1 MAAEFVRGVDVRGT
15 EPKQLELSD
24 GSRLALETEPVQ
36 HGRVEWRRNDG
47 DGEADGSPLTL
58 DEAIDLAGNDFAS
71 YVAVRTRAEAEWM
84 RVVSEWYREQA
95 DALAHE
101 LAGAEARS

>member
-1 MAAEFVRGVDVRGT
+1 MAAKFVRGIEVRGT

-36 HGRVEWRRNDG
+36 RGRPEWRRSD
-47 DGEADGSPLTL
+47 DSEADGASLSL
-58 DEAIDLAGNDFAS
+58 DEAMDLAGDDFSS

-84 RVVSEWYREQA
+84 RVVADWYREQA